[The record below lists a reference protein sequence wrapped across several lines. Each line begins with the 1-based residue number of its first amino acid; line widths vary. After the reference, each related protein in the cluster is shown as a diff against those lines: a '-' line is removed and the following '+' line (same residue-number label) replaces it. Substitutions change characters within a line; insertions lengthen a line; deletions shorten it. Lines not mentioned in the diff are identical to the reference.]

1 MSFTLNNCT
10 LDSKFAQAVRQGLT
24 VRQAMDQGFLNSEAF
39 FGYSAFRGRGQEEQ
53 PLVSEGYGYDNMK
66 RLRPI
71 ESFLLA
77 GSSRQK
83 RYNRLARH
91 EHSNRSWISLTIAV
105 QVLPLG

>member
-66 RLRPI
+66 RLRLYRIIPI
-71 ESFLLA
+71 GWELRGRKDTTDWPDTNTQTGR
-77 GSSRQK
+77 GS
-83 RYNRLARH
+83 
-91 EHSNRSWISLTIAV
+91 V
-105 QVLPLG
+105 